1 MVFER
6 YLSFFFEKRGFAKTA
21 PWDESTFKSEIA
33 ENNLIFKVFC
43 SLRFDGAMLLMEHD
57 EIVRFVFFPV
67 SVGLSKEVLL
77 MELRLGTKASLSKTV
92 TDRDVRM
99 FAEVS
104 LDYNPIHLDEEAA
117 KKSIFGRRIA
127 HGDISLGLISA
138 VLGNYM
144 PGRGTIY
151 LGQEIKFVS
160 PVFIDDTITA
170 EAEIVEVIPEKNRY
184 KIRTDVKNQAGVL
197 VATGFALVKYL
208 PA

>member
-1 MVFER
+1 
-6 YLSFFFEKRGFAKTA
+6 
-21 PWDESTFKSEIA
+21 
-33 ENNLIFKVFC
+33 
-43 SLRFDGAMLLMEHD
+43 
-57 EIVRFVFFPV
+57 
-67 SVGLSKEVLL
+67 

-104 LDYNPIHLDEEAA
+104 LDYNPLHLDEEAA

-151 LGQEIKFVS
+151 LGQDIKFVA

-170 EAEIVEVIPEKNRY
+170 EAEIVEIIPEKNRY
-184 KIRTDVKNQAGVL
+184 RIRTDVKNQAGTL
-197 VATGFALVKYL
+197 VATGFALVKYQ

>member
-1 MVFER
+1 
-6 YLSFFFEKRGFAKTA
+6 
-21 PWDESTFKSEIA
+21 
-33 ENNLIFKVFC
+33 
-43 SLRFDGAMLLMEHD
+43 
-57 EIVRFVFFPV
+57 
-67 SVGLSKEVLL
+67 

>member
-1 MVFER
+1 
-6 YLSFFFEKRGFAKTA
+6 
-21 PWDESTFKSEIA
+21 
-33 ENNLIFKVFC
+33 
-43 SLRFDGAMLLMEHD
+43 
-57 EIVRFVFFPV
+57 
-67 SVGLSKEVLL
+67 

-170 EAEIVEVIPEKNRY
+170 EAEIIEVIPEKNRY

>member
-1 MVFER
+1 
-6 YLSFFFEKRGFAKTA
+6 
-21 PWDESTFKSEIA
+21 
-33 ENNLIFKVFC
+33 
-43 SLRFDGAMLLMEHD
+43 MLLMKHD

-67 SVGLSKEVLL
+67 SEGRIKEESYL
-77 MELRLGTKASLSKTV
+77 MELHLGTKASLSKTV
-92 TDRDVRM
+92 TDKDVKM

-151 LGQEIKFVS
+151 LGQEIKFVA

-170 EAEIVEVIPEKNRY
+170 EAEIVEMFPEKNRY
-184 KIRTDVKNQAGVL
+184 KIRTDVKNQSGTL
-197 VATGFALVKYL
+197 VATGFALVKYQ
-208 PA
+208 AS

>member
-1 MVFER
+1 
-6 YLSFFFEKRGFAKTA
+6 
-21 PWDESTFKSEIA
+21 
-33 ENNLIFKVFC
+33 
-43 SLRFDGAMLLMEHD
+43 
-57 EIVRFVFFPV
+57 
-67 SVGLSKEVLL
+67 

-92 TDRDVRM
+92 TDKDVRM

-104 LDYNPIHLDEEAA
+104 LDYNPLHLDDEVA

-151 LGQEIKFVS
+151 LGQDIKFVA

-170 EAEIVEVIPEKNRY
+170 EAEIVEIIPEKNRY
-184 KIRTDVKNQAGVL
+184 RIRTDVKNQAGVL
-197 VATGFALVKYL
+197 VATGFALVKYQ
-208 PA
+208 AA